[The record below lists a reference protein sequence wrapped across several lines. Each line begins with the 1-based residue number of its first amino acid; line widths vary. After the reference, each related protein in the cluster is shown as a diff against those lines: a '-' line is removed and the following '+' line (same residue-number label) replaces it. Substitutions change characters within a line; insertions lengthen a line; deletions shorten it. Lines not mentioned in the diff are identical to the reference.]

1 MGAARVLLT
10 VAGIYTTQS
19 AIGGMSFQA
28 LPAVLRSHGAGLEL
42 VGLVSLFMLP
52 WALKFLWA
60 PAVERLRQRPGGVRR
75 SRLII
80 LAGQGVAF
88 GLLALLAALSPRE
101 APLALFLLLAA
112 VGVVVATVDIACDGF
127 TVERLTPTTRGWG
140 GAVQVGGGYAGMMLG
155 GGLFLVL
162 VDRVGWTP
170 AVCAMVGLLVLLT
183 LPVLLTPEPP
193 LAAVCEDRG
202 EDRGQGE
209 DRHRPTLAAAFA
221 RPGVRW
227 GLVVVLVFQP
237 GLRIVQGL
245 MAPFLIDRGFDLA
258 LLGMLHGVAGTA
270 ASLLGALLAG
280 LAARRWGADA
290 LLGPAV
296 LVEATVFLALLTAAL
311 VPGLP
316 VAALVGLLLALAAV
330 TGAAFVV
337 LYTAMMGWASLRQAG
352 VDFTLF
358 QCADGMV
365 AALAGYGGALLAGSL
380 GYKAGFGLA
389 AGAALAAAALL
400 PGLRARI
407 GTVPP
412 GAVQP
417 GGAV

>member
-60 PAVERLRQRPGGVRR
+60 PAVERFRQRPGGIRR
-75 SRLII
+75 SRPII

-88 GLLALLAALSPRE
+88 ALLVLLAALSPGE

-112 VGVVVATVDIACDGF
+112 VAVVVATVDIACDGF
-127 TVERLTPTTRGWG
+127 TVERLAPAARGWG

-162 VDRVGWTP
+162 VDRAGWTL

-193 LAAVCEDRG
+193 LASLG
-202 EDRGQGE
+202 EDRSGN
-209 DRHRPTLAAAFA
+209 RHRPSLAAAFA
-221 RPGVRW
+221 RPDVRW

-296 LVEATVFLALLTAAL
+296 LVEAAVFLALLAAAL
-311 VPGLP
+311 APGLP

-337 LYTAMMGWASLRQAG
+337 LYTAMMGWTSLRQAG

-358 QCADGMV
+358 QCADAMV
-365 AALAGYGGALLAGSL
+365 AALAGYGGALLAGTL

-400 PGLRARI
+400 PALRARI
-407 GTVPP
+407 G
-412 GAVQP
+412 AVQP
-417 GGAV
+417 DAAPPGVAL